1 MPGWPIHPGTLT
13 HGSGLHSSLLCAS
26 RSFRASHTMIRP
38 FPALLFVSLAMLAG
52 AAQAENI
59 WKWRDANGIMQFSDQ
74 PPPHWVP
81 AKDIVGRPGA
91 QRTSIVVADAAA
103 SAPETAGS
111 APARADA
118 ELEARKKKMQADK
131 AAADTDRRLADKA
144 RTDALKA
151 DNCKRAKAQ
160 LAMLESGVR
169 VARPNEKGER
179 EFLDDKARAD
189 EVNRTRAAVTDN
201 CQ

>member
-1 MPGWPIHPGTLT
+1 
-13 HGSGLHSSLLCAS
+13 
-26 RSFRASHTMIRP
+26 MIRP
-38 FPALLFVSLAMLAG
+38 FPALLLVSLAMLAG

-59 WKWRDANGIMQFSDQ
+59 WKWRDANGVVQFSDQ
-74 PPPHWVP
+74 PPPHSVP
-81 AKDIVGRPGA
+81 AKDIMSRPGA
-91 QRTSIVVADAAA
+91 QRTSVVVADAAA
-103 SAPETAGS
+103 SAPEAAGS

-118 ELEARKKKMQADK
+118 ELEARRKKMLADK
-131 AAADTDRRLADKA
+131 AAADTDRKLADKA
-144 RTDALKA
+144 RVDAMKA

-169 VARPNEKGER
+169 VARPNDKGER

-189 EVNRTRAAVTDN
+189 EVNRTRGAVNDN